1 LLISAS
7 SEPTLLTDAG
17 EVQLR
22 PGMVAGYPADDLQ
35 AVMGDDG
42 QWRFTRKD
50 DTAC

>member
-1 LLISAS
+1 VIL
-7 SEPTLLTDAG
+7 EVGDRTQGDA
-17 EVQLR
+17 
-22 PGMVAGYPADDLQ
+22 VAYPAGDLQ